1 MTDQKILKYILN
13 NTKNQINI
21 NQENTIRN
29 SFVSSF

>member
-1 MTDQKILKYILN
+1 MTDQKILKNILN

>member
-1 MTDQKILKYILN
+1 MTDQKILEYILN

-21 NQENTIRN
+21 NQGNTIRN

>member
-1 MTDQKILKYILN
+1 MTDQKIFKYILN